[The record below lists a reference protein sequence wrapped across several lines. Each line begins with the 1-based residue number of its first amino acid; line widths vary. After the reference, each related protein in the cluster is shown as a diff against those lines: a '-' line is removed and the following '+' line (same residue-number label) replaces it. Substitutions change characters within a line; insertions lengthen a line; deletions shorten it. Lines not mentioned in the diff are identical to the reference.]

1 MSTKHQKGDVGK
13 RIGKFAFTFL
23 FQVWLTV
30 VVAVVLISELIW
42 LPSSLDTALAS
53 KINQFQYVLQV
64 SSRLADTQPT
74 ELERNQLLQQLN
86 QKASSQGWEEIVYA
100 KETQLRQHAQNHM
113 ELQLLLQRLPGSKNA
128 YGLWFNP
135 EKVLSESC
143 ANFRKFEFIL
153 ILLITLL
160 LGLIWWRRSALLGR
174 LEQITRAANALAE
187 GDFSQPFPKVHPQSS
202 LADLIETFEV
212 TRVSLN
218 TMRQKVN
225 TQMEF
230 KRRTQERLLA
240 QISENKIFDERLK
253 ESHQAAS
260 IGSWEWSV
268 KDNKVWC
275 SDSLV
280 HTLGLDENL
289 KNTTVEVFLEQVH
302 SADKKKLLATF
313 NGNLQPGAEISS
325 EFRLSIDGNIKHI
338 HLIAKVQRKEE
349 GGLRL
354 IGTCQDISERKKIE
368 SHLKKLSSAIS
379 ASNSGVMITDVIGTI
394 EYINPKYTQT
404 SGYEMAELEGAP
416 STLLSRECLVQDVY
430 DNLWKD
436 ILAGKTWRGDIE
448 NIRKDGSLCW
458 SSVVISPIYNEYEE
472 LTNFV
477 IVAEDISELK
487 DAKEKM
493 RQLALYDGLT
503 GLPNRR
509 LFYRELK
516 RLFRNEVLESP
527 AVVMLFDLDNFKSI
541 NDAQGHPVGDKLL
554 QEVASRLEQ
563 NLPEEAIVARLGGD
577 EFAMLINP
585 VKDVMQVD
593 SIAQHFLK
601 IIAKPYI
608 IDGIEIQI
616 NTSIGLAWL
625 PKDGNMPDTILK
637 NADLAMYQAK
647 EMGRNQYRQ
656 FTEQLNEQV
665 QRYIRFSKEMPEALR
680 QGQFCLN
687 FQPKIDMQTQR
698 IIGVE
703 ALVRW
708 QHPELG
714 IVSPVEFISI
724 AEDTGFI
731 VPLGNWVFAEACRSM
746 KKLRELGHPN
756 IGCAI
761 NISLRQFRDPSLLGV
776 MAKSM
781 RDNGIEPSL
790 LEVEITESLLME
802 DVDKAIQTLQK
813 IQKLGLS
820 VAIDDFGTGFSS
832 FSYLKNLPIDVLKVD
847 RSFIKDIPHSEGDM
861 KITSAIIS
869 MAHSLNLKVVA
880 EGIETDEQRQFLLE
894 QNCDIG
900 QGYLFG
906 KPVVLDQLKA
916 VLDKA

>member
-1 MSTKHQKGDVGK
+1 M
-13 RIGKFAFTFL
+13 
-23 FQVWLTV
+23 TV
-30 VVAVVLISELIW
+30 VIVSELIW
-42 LPSSLDTALAS
+42 LPNSLDTALAD

-64 SSRLADTQPT
+64 SSRLADAQHSDQ
-74 ELERNQLLQQLN
+74 ERGELLQQLN
-86 QKASSQGWEEIVYA
+86 AKSSSQGWEEIVYA
-100 KETQLRQHAQNHM
+100 QEAELRQHAQNHL
-113 ELQLLLQRLPGSKNA
+113 ELQLLLQRMPSSKYA
-128 YGLWFNP
+128 YGLWFSP

-143 ANFRKFEFIL
+143 ATFRLFEFIL
-153 ILLITLL
+153 LALITILIAF
-160 LGLIWWRRSALLGR
+160 IWWRQAALIGK
-174 LEQITRAANALAE
+174 LEQISLAAKALAK
-187 GDFSQPFPKVHPQSS
+187 GDFSQPFPKVQAQSS
-202 LADLIETFEV
+202 LVDLIDTFEE
-212 TRVSLN
+212 TRVSLE
-218 TMRQKVN
+218 TMRRKIN
-225 TQMEF
+225 TQMEA
-230 KRRTQERLLA
+230 KKRTQERLLA
-240 QISENKIFDERLK
+240 TIAENKISDQRLK

-268 KDNKVWC
+268 KENSVWC
-275 SDSLV
+275 SDSLIK
-280 HTLGLDENL
+280 TLGLDENL
-289 KNTTVEVFLEQVH
+289 KDINVETFLAQVH
-302 SADKKKLLATF
+302 SADKKKLLALF
-313 NGNLQPGAEISS
+313 SSKLHPGAEINS
-325 EFRLSIDGNIKHI
+325 EFRISIDGNIQ
-338 HLIAKVQRKEE
+338 HLHLMAKVQTNKG

-368 SHLKKLSSAIS
+368 SLLKKLSSAIS
-379 ASNSGVMITDVIGTI
+379 ASNSGVMITDVIGTV
-394 EYINPKYTQT
+394 EYINSTYSNT
-404 SGYEMAELEGAP
+404 SGYEMAELEGTP
-416 STLLSRECLVQDVY
+416 SSLLSRDCLAQEQY
-430 DNLWKD
+430 DGLWKD
-436 ILAGKTWRGDIE
+436 ILGGKSWRGDIE
-448 NIRKDGSLCW
+448 NIRKDGSYCW
-458 SSVVISPIYNEYEE
+458 SNVAISPIYNEYEE

-493 RQLALYDGLT
+493 KQLALYDGLT

-516 RLFRNEVLESP
+516 KLFRKDVMESP

-554 QEVASRLEQ
+554 REVANRLEQ
-563 NLPEEAIVARLGGD
+563 NLPEEGIVARLGGD

-585 VKDVMQVD
+585 VKNVMQVD
-593 SIAQHFLK
+593 SIAEHFLK

-608 IDGIEIQI
+608 IEGTEIQI
-616 NTSIGLAWL
+616 STSMGLAWL
-625 PKDGNMPDTILK
+625 PKDGNLPDIILK

-680 QGQFCLN
+680 RGQFCLN
-687 FQPKIDMQTQR
+687 FQPKVDMQTQR
-698 IIGVE
+698 IIGLE

-714 IVSPVEFISI
+714 LVSPVEFISI
-724 AEDTGFI
+724 AEETGFI

-756 IGCAI
+756 IACAI

-781 RDNGIEPSL
+781 RDNGIEASL

-802 DVDKAIQTLQK
+802 DVDKAILTLQK
-813 IQKLGLS
+813 IQKLGLT

-832 FSYLKNLPIDVLKVD
+832 FSYLKTLPIDVLKVD
-847 RSFIKDIPHSEGDM
+847 RSFIKDIPRSEGDM

-880 EGIETDEQRQFLLE
+880 EGIETDSQRKFLIEQH
-894 QNCDIG
+894 CDIG

-906 KPVVLDQLKA
+906 KPVVLEQLKE